1 MLNVQ
6 ESIAR
11 LKAAWS
17 EVARSN
23 PESVNIG
30 QFIVSIAHLTMTV
43 KIKIGIRKTPLVT
56 SFESQYISE
65 ASDPTTPIL

>member
-1 MLNVQ
+1 MTSQSSVVPRVPYMQ

-30 QFIVSIAHLTMTV
+30 QLITQLTAYADFSKRVRYSSAAT
-43 KIKIGIRKTPLVT
+43 
-56 SFESQYISE
+56 
-65 ASDPTTPIL
+65 

>member
-1 MLNVQ
+1 MLNAQ

-30 QFIVSIAHLTMTV
+30 KFAVSIAHFTKTMKRKV
-43 KIKIGIRKTPLVT
+43 RIRKKDTGHL
-56 SFESQYISE
+56 F
-65 ASDPTTPIL
+65 

>member
-1 MLNVQ
+1 MLNAQ

-30 QFIVSIAHLTMTV
+30 KLSL
-43 KIKIGIRKTPLVT
+43 
-56 SFESQYISE
+56 
-65 ASDPTTPIL
+65 